1 MIISHVRADSQ
12 GSDSHFEP
20 SVAFRFHLPNGNAR
34 LVNRV
39 AAGWHA
45 EYLRS
50 RNLGESTSLDHSRWL
65 SKPNDQSILLER
77 RTRWNTPKTIRE
89 IRRSAGTGIVNP
101 RYRNNKL
108 FDWMASLPWADYRKR
123 VIDLRQSSKAH
134 WRASLPYRLTIRRLI
149 V

>member
-1 MIISHVRADSQ
+1 MIISHVRADLQ

-39 AAGWHA
+39 TAGWHA

-77 RTRWNTPKTIRE
+77 RTRWNTPKPSERFVVPRGLRSSIHGIGITSSLIGWHRFRE
-89 IRRSAGTGIVNP
+89 QITESASSICARV
-101 RYRNNKL
+101 RKL
-108 FDWMASLPWADYRKR
+108 
-123 VIDLRQSSKAH
+123 IDARPCPIA
-134 WRASLPYRLTIRRLI
+134 
-149 V
+149 